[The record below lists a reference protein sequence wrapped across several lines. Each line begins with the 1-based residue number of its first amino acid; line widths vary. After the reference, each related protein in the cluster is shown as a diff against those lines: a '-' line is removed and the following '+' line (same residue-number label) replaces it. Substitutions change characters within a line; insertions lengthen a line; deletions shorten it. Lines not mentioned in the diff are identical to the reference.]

1 MGKVGT
7 QQLNINTI
15 LVKVKRGLKE
25 AKRPNFFSWSKG
37 KKRSQNRVIWFE
49 TRQVNNP
56 DIMGSRSHEIIRT
69 PNLKNQTNYLFI
81 MPNCKNPD
89 VYITLH
95 DST

>member
-25 AKRPNFFSWSKG
+25 AKRPNFFSWSKR

-49 TRQVNNP
+49 TWQVN
-56 DIMGSRSHEIIRT
+56 
-69 PNLKNQTNYLFI
+69 
-81 MPNCKNPD
+81 
-89 VYITLH
+89 TLTSWEADH
-95 DST
+95 TKLSAPPT